1 MMSARPLAVVAVLA
15 VLVFAPAPGRAAPE
29 RAAPDPFFVDVAQA
43 QQRREVTGDVLE
55 VAAAAGQFQTFL
67 RAVRVAG
74 YEDTLRGPGPFTV
87 FAPTDEAFS
96 HMERRELERLMSPR
110 AHDEL
115 LALLAYHVVPQRVTS
130 DTARGSVARLQSA
143 NGHRVQ
149 IDGRDGLRVND
160 ELVVMPDIDA
170 RNGTIQGINSVLSP
184 PTLVA
189 SAGARGK

>member
-1 MMSARPLAVVAVLA
+1 MISTRPLLA
-15 VLVFAPAPGRAAPE
+15 LALIAGLAFVPTPG

-43 QQRREVTGDVLE
+43 EQRRHTGDVLE
-55 VAAAAGQFQTFL
+55 VAAATGQFQTFL

-96 HMERRELERLMSPR
+96 HMDRRELERLMSPR

-130 DTARGSVARLQSA
+130 DTARGSTARLQAS
-143 NGHRVQ
+143 NGHRVTV
-149 IDGRDGLRVND
+149 DGRDGLRVND
-160 ELVVMPDIDA
+160 ELVVMPDVEA
-170 RNGTIQGINSVLSP
+170 RNGMIQGINSVLSP
-184 PTLVA
+184 PVLVA
-189 SAGARGK
+189 GANAQRQ